1 MGPTWDKGAEGGRRA
16 PRAAHP
22 LAGGPQLR
30 LQRAQA
36 LAQHAQLRGRDPRFR
51 GLPVA
56 RPALLWV
63 SIGVRARPVR
73 AAALSAA
80 AAVRSGPRPAAPPA
94 RPVRAAALSAA
105 AAVSACPCPG
115 APPARPVWAAALGA
129 AAAVPA
135 GLRAAAPP
143 ARPVRAAALGAAAAA
158 TAVPH
163 PGTRPNRAAALL
175 RAAAA
180 PANPGISIR
189 RASAIDLAAAATPS
203 VAAGISVGRGHGARR
218 AGRRRR
224 EVGRAAGDRGRVG
237 ARQLRAQARGLV
249 LKLPLALPSALHRAC
264 ARARRLVL
272 ARVSCSSPGL
282 LWRVVRA
289 LPGRLPCRV
298 SGASA
303 GAAWL
308 QRPQEGGQQTPST
321 FARQER
327 GRWLYK
333 LAGSGAAPDR
343 AGPEEGRLLLSQAQT
358 ARRRCPTHIA
368 ALLT

>member
-73 AAALSAA
+73 AASLGAA

-94 RPVRAAALSAA
+94 RPVRAAAL
-105 AAVSACPCPG
+105 
-115 APPARPVWAAALGA
+115 
-129 AAAVPA
+129 
-135 GLRAAAPP
+135 
-143 ARPVRAAALGAAAAA
+143 GAAAAA
-158 TAVPH
+158 PAVPY
-163 PGTRPNRAAALL
+163 PGARPVRAAALL

-189 RASAIDLAAAATPS
+189 RASAVDLAAAATPG
-203 VAAGISVGRGHGARR
+203 AAAETSVGRGRAARR
-218 AGRRRR
+218 GWLVRSG
-224 EVGRAAGDRGRVG
+224 VGRAAGDGGRVG

-249 LKLPLALPSALHRAC
+249 LQLALALPGALHCAC
-264 ARARRLVL
+264 AWARRLAL
-272 ARVSCSSPGL
+272 AQASCSRPGL
-282 LWRVVRA
+282 RWPMVHAAWAAAVQ
-289 LPGRLPCRV
+289 GM
-298 SGASA
+298 GASA

-308 QRPQEGGQQTPST
+308 QDPQEDAADLCTLAWQEAFGRPSFELPPGPAPRGT
-321 FARQER
+321 ERARGWR
-327 GRWLYK
+327 G
-333 LAGSGAAPDR
+333 A
-343 AGPEEGRLLLSQAQT
+343 
-358 ARRRCPTHIA
+358 
-368 ALLT
+368 

>member
-73 AAALSAA
+73 AAS
-80 AAVRSGPRPAAPPA
+80 
-94 RPVRAAALSAA
+94 
-105 AAVSACPCPG
+105 
-115 APPARPVWAAALGA
+115 LGA
-129 AAAVPA
+129 APAVPA

>member
-36 LAQHAQLRGRDPRFR
+36 LAQHAQLRGRDPRLR

-73 AAALSAA
+73 AASLGAA

-94 RPVRAAALSAA
+94 RPVRAAALGAA
-105 AAVSACPCPG
+105 AAVPACPCPG

-158 TAVPH
+158 PAVPY
-163 PGTRPNRAAALL
+163 PGARPVRAAALL

-189 RASAIDLAAAATPS
+189 RASAVDLAAAATPG
-203 VAAGISVGRGHGARR
+203 AAAETSVGRGRAARR
-218 AGRRRR
+218 GWLVRSG
-224 EVGRAAGDRGRVG
+224 VGRAAGDGGRVG

-249 LKLPLALPSALHRAC
+249 LQLALALPGALHCAC
-264 ARARRLVL
+264 AWARRLAL
-272 ARVSCSSPGL
+272 AQASCSRPGL
-282 LWRVVRA
+282 RWPMVHAAWAAAVQ
-289 LPGRLPCRV
+289 GM
-298 SGASA
+298 GASA

-308 QRPQEGGQQTPST
+308 QDPQEDAADLCTLAWQEAFGRPSFELPPGPAPRGT
-321 FARQER
+321 ERARGWR
-327 GRWLYK
+327 G
-333 LAGSGAAPDR
+333 A
-343 AGPEEGRLLLSQAQT
+343 
-358 ARRRCPTHIA
+358 
-368 ALLT
+368 